1 MAPSDLQL
9 LALRMQEGA
18 PRQGSW
24 GPLGAGGLLCP
35 RPAGRWGPW
44 PCTCLKLSSTDKL
57 GEWEM
62 GLPGSPLE

>member
-24 GPLGAGGLLCP
+24 GPLGAEGLLCP
-35 RPAGRWGPW
+35 LPAGRWGPW
-44 PCTCLKLSSTDKL
+44 PCTCLKLSSTDKP